1 MNLTLKQDSV
11 LKLVEGTRR
20 TPYHSLLIVY
30 SPYYL
35 PVNDEALTTQIKMN
49 NRAIQQSSPHRE
61 RRQTTNHIERLHV
74 TTNYYSKNY
83 IQYID

>member
-11 LKLVEGTRR
+11 LKLLEGTRR

-35 PVNDEALTTQIKMN
+35 PVNEELSTYTDE
-49 NRAIQQSSPHRE
+49 SE
-61 RRQTTNHIERLHV
+61 RDKSYRTV
-74 TTNYYSKNY
+74 TRYYSKNY